1 MSTLVKLIEKHKT
14 KISGVACSMPGQ
26 IDAGNEAV
34 LQVMRSHFRKLAIQ
48 IYNLQV
54 IYDPEKIAIGG
65 GISRQP
71 LVLSM
76 IQEGLDEIYEK
87 RPRTVYPVNLVA
99 CEFRSDANL
108 IGALHYHLEKYRCE
122 EREL

>member
-1 MSTLVKLIEKHKT
+1 MLIIIKNKKRRTITSMSGLDIM
-14 KISGVACSMPGQ
+14 G
-26 IDAGNEAV
+26 
-34 LQVMRSHFRKLAIQ
+34 MRSHFRKLAIH

-76 IQEGLDEIYEK
+76 IQAGLDEIYEK
-87 RPRTVYPVNLVA
+87 RPLTVYPVNLVA

-108 IGALHYHLEKYRCE
+108 IGALHFHMEKNRY
-122 EREL
+122 